1 MDVLIEGRCRHLD
14 DGAGMA
20 GRDPGWTTR
29 PPVNNF
35 GALRPRPG
43 REHANNKDI
52 QEELGLAFEVAVCHP
67 TTLACGGA
75 RATVALAVAAR
86 G

>member
-35 GALRPRPG
+35 GALRPARTIT
-43 REHANNKDI
+43 RNNNATY
-52 QEELGLAFEVAVCHP
+52 QFEVAVCHP